1 MDEIKLDRVFLDEG
15 VDVERDDMIIKT
27 LVELAHNLGMAV
39 VQEGV
44 ENKSMLDRVT
54 GMGIEVIQGYYYA
67 KAIPLEEFKIF
78 INSNTSIR
86 YKSIV
91 K

>member
-1 MDEIKLDRVFLDEG
+1 MLNRV
-15 VDVERDDMIIKT
+15 
-27 LVELAHNLGMAV
+27 A
-39 VQEGV
+39 
-44 ENKSMLDRVT
+44 
-54 GMGIEVIQGYYYA
+54 GMGIGIIQGYYYA